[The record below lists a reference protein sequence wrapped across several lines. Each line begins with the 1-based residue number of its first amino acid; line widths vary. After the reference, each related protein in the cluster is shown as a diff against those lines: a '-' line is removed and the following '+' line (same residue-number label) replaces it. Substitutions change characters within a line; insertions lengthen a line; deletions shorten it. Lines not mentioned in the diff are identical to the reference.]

1 MNDDTRWNRIHA
13 AALGMNFAMLSSQPS
28 PSGQAHSIPQHH
40 LKLRA
45 DWRLVYGGLP
55 RLEMRWFAVF
65 HPHRKRDGN
74 RGAS

>member
-1 MNDDTRWNRIHA
+1 MNNDTRWNRIHA
-13 AALGMNFAMLSSQPS
+13 AALGMNFAMLSSHPS
-28 PSGQAHSIPQHH
+28 ASSQTHSIPARH

-65 HPHRKRDGN
+65 HPRRIQDQTGGK
-74 RGAS
+74 S

>member
-1 MNDDTRWNRIHA
+1 MNDETRWNRIHA
-13 AALGMNFAMLSSQPS
+13 AALGVNFIAPSVPKTSSR
-28 PSGQAHSIPQHH
+28 QAHSIPARH

-65 HPHRKRDGN
+65 HPRSNRDQTG
-74 RGAS
+74 GKS